1 MRVSRYMDTEKLR
14 IIMKAFIV
22 SQFKYCSL
30 VLIFHSRHIIINKL
44 HERALR
50 VVYKDESCTFEDLLA
65 KDNSFTVHE
74 RNFQKLA
81 LSMFKVKHKL
91 CPVPVQDLFNQNEEG
106 KWIIPKI
113 RTENYGKETLR
124 YRGPVTWNLLP
135 MEIKSTKTLKSF
147 EDQIVKLA
155 DSTKL
160 I

>member
-1 MRVSRYMDTEKLR
+1 M
-14 IIMKAFIV
+14 
-22 SQFKYCSL
+22 
-30 VLIFHSRHIIINKL
+30 FHSRHINNKINKL

-106 KWIIPKI
+106 KWIIP
-113 RTENYGKETLR
+113 N
-124 YRGPVTWNLLP
+124 
-135 MEIKSTKTLKSF
+135 IKNQKH
-147 EDQIVKLA
+147 
-155 DSTKL
+155 
-160 I
+160 